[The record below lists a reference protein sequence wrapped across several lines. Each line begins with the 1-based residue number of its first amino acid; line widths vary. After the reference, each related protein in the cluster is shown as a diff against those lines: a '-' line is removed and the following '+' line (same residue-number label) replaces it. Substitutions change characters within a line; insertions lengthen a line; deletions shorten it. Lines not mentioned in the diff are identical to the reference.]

1 MKNHASEDVLS
12 ARRRPSKL
20 SEAMR
25 EAKLERA
32 RRMTPEERLELAL
45 ELSDFCL
52 DLKDACSKKP

>member
-1 MKNHASEDVLS
+1 MKDHTSYDILS
-12 ARRRPSKL
+12 VRRRPSQL

-32 RRMTPEERLELAL
+32 RRMTPEGRLELAL

-52 DLKDACSKKP
+52 ELKDACSKKL

>member
-1 MKNHASEDVLS
+1 MNDRASDDVLS

-52 DLKDACSKKP
+52 ELKDACSKKP

>member
-1 MKNHASEDVLS
+1 MNDCPAYDILA
-12 ARRRPSKL
+12 ARRRPSRL
-20 SEAMR
+20 SEVMR

-52 DLKDACSKKP
+52 ELKDACSKKP

>member
-1 MKNHASEDVLS
+1 MNDRTSDDVLS

-25 EAKLERA
+25 EAKLERT

-52 DLKDACSKKP
+52 ELKDACSKKP